1 MKKTPNN
8 VKVIT
13 VKVIIFCLLILNY
26 LSIYIFGQGNWRPDK
41 MFMSLRLYLIIM
53 SFASAICWF
62 VWIFVIWTVN
72 PETTNWVGF
81 LLFYLSLFLSLVGT
95 SAIVGFLIR
104 FVGLKK
110 HLEAHSVKEAS
121 RQSFLF
127 AFFIVIVL
135 FLLAKNLFN
144 WLSLATLIIGLSVFE
159 FLLISY
165 RPINQENIQAPENIE
180 NNEIINIILK

>member
-1 MKKTPNN
+1 
-8 VKVIT
+8 
-13 VKVIIFCLLILNY
+13 
-26 LSIYIFGQGNWRPDK
+26 
-41 MFMSLRLYLIIM
+41 MSL
-53 SFASAICWF
+53 ASAICWSI
-62 VWIFVIWTVN
+62 WIFVILTVN

-110 HLEAHSVKEAS
+110 HLEAHSVKEAF

-127 AFFIVIVL
+127 SFFIVIVL
-135 FLLAKNLFN
+135 LLLAKNLFN

-165 RPINQENIQAPENIE
+165 RPKKPEDIQAPEEIE
-180 NNEIINIILK
+180 NNEINNLILK